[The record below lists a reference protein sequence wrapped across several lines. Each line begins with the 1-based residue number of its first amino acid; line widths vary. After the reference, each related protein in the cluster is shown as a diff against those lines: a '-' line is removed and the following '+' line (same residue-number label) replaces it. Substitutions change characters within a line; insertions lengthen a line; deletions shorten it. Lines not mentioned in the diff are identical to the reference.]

1 MMFMSSSDPFVTFN
15 LRGRYPAA
23 RRTWSADDVRQL
35 RELAE
40 QGVSIR
46 IIAARLRKTESA
58 IRNKAGMHGIS
69 ISCRG
74 AHNERQPDMAQD
86 E

>member
-1 MMFMSSSDPFVTFN
+1 MSSSYPFVTVN
-15 LRGRYPAA
+15 SRGRYPSA
-23 RRTWSADDVRQL
+23 RKTWSAEDVRQL

-40 QGVSIR
+40 QGVSVR

-69 ISCRG
+69 ISYRD
-74 AHNERQPDMAQD
+74 AHGERPTQD
-86 E
+86 SA

>member
-1 MMFMSSSDPFVTFN
+1 MSSNYPFVTAN
-15 LRGRYPAA
+15 LRAFYPSA
-23 RRTWSADDVRQL
+23 RRTWSAEEVRQL

-40 QGVSIR
+40 QGVSVR

-69 ISCRG
+69 ISQR
-74 AHNERQPDMAQD
+74 D
-86 E
+86 